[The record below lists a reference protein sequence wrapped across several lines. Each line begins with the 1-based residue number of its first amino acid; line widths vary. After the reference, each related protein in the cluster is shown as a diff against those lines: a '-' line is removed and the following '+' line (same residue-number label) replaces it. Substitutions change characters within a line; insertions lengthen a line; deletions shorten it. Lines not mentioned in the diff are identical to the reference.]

1 MELAVL
7 VVLALVGWQIAA
19 RVRLPIATMIGP
31 MIIIGAA
38 ICLGMPQI
46 ALPSWVRVVVQVIIG
61 VYAGSRVTRN
71 TVQQI
76 GKLGKPIAFATFW
89 TVGAS
94 VTIGLL
100 VGFLAHVDHAT
111 ALLGCAPGGAPEM
124 TAMALAVGANGPMV
138 ALLHTAR
145 LVTTVALVPFLARR
159 DFRARAVPALAG
171 VTAGAGAGGGAS
183 PLPVYAG
190 GQEVSSQDIT
200 LAKAVSRA
208 NKQGKKIAAGRL
220 LFTLAAGIVG
230 AALFSAIGVPAGGL
244 VGSLLAVAL
253 ASTTTSLTTRPPMAL
268 STAAQLA
275 VGVQIGLNL
284 TPEAMRLLLTS
295 IPLVVLITATTL
307 GSGLMLSNF
316 VQRSLGSDK
325 STALLACAPGGLT
338 QMPIIA
344 DELGADITPV
354 TMFQLAR
361 FVCSVVVLPILFRIL
376 V

>member
-38 ICLGMPQI
+38 ICLGLPQI

-71 TVQQI
+71 TVQQM
-76 GKLGKPIAFATFW
+76 GKLGKSIAFATFW

-94 VTIGLL
+94 VAIGLL

-138 ALLHTAR
+138 ALLHTSR

-159 DFRARAVPALAG
+159 DFQARAVPALAG
-171 VTAGAGAGGGAS
+171 ASAGAADGVG

-190 GQEVSSQDIT
+190 GQEITSQGAT
-200 LAKAVSRA
+200 LAKLVSRA
-208 NKQGKKIAAGRL
+208 NKEGKKIATGRL
-220 LFTLAAGIVG
+220 LFTLAAGVAG
-230 AALFSAIGVPAGGL
+230 AVLFSVVGVPAGGL

-253 ASTTTSLTTRPPMAL
+253 ASTTTSLTTRPPVAL
-268 STAAQLA
+268 STAGQLA

-361 FVCSVVVLPILFRIL
+361 FVCSIVVLPILFRIL